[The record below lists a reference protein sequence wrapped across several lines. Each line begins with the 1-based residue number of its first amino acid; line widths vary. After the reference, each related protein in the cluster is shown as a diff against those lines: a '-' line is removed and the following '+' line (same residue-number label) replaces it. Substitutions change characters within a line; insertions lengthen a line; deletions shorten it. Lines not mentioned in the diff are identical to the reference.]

1 MRTPIALVFLVGC
14 TTTVGTDGFVQPDVD
29 PTFDAAKLDSVDTA
43 WTGVGLGVEYQRVN
57 TGNGVLIAYGGYT
70 ARMSYSAAWATEL
83 VDQELGALGV
93 GQIYAVKG
101 PQDPGY
107 DAREIANTK
116 LRAHLKMVD
125 DGASPIF
132 VVAHSS
138 GSYVAHE
145 LFQQMVN
152 RGETGFLSRVH
163 YADLDGGGS
172 GLDDEIVDGMAAIA
186 FVYAR
191 DPVAGDSRNASTA
204 RYLGDAYAPKASSV
218 RVTVDH
224 TGCNSG
230 AGWCMHDVVVTHRPH
245 NHSTFDL
252 ADDYTDFDGRPVTI
266 EYFGSITD

>member
-1 MRTPIALVFLVGC
+1 MQNLIALVVLVGC
-14 TTTVGTDGFVQPDVD
+14 TRVGPDGFEQPEVD
-29 PTFDAAKLDSVDTA
+29 PTFDGGKADSVDSA

-57 TGNGVLIAYGGYT
+57 TGNGVLVAYGGYT

-101 PQDPGY
+101 PADPGY
-107 DAREIANTK
+107 DAREIGNSK
-116 LRAHLKMVD
+116 LRAHLKTVD
-125 DGASPIF
+125 DGMAPIF

-145 LFQQMVN
+145 LFQQMVA
-152 RGETGFLSRVH
+152 RGETGVLSRVR

-172 GLDDEIVDGMAAIA
+172 GLDDEIVDGMASIA

-204 RYLGDAYAPKASSV
+204 RYLGDAYAPKASAV
-218 RVTVDH
+218 RVTVDQ
-224 TGCNSG
+224 TGCDVG
-230 AGWCMHDVVVTHRPH
+230 AGWCMHDVVITHRPH
-245 NHSTFDL
+245 DPEHFDL
-252 ADDYTDFDGRPVTI
+252 ARDYTDFAGRPVTT
-266 EYFGSITD
+266 EYFGAITD